1 MKVLSITKPM
11 WLMAIPYSVLMF
23 FTSCLGINK
32 DVKNRPSK
40 TDMNTPNS
48 SSIYSIKVNTLEG
61 QPFDLSTLKGKK
73 ILIVNT
79 ASKCGYTPQYEE
91 LQQLHELHGDSVT
104 ILGFPC
110 NDFGGQ
116 ESGTEAEIGAFCK
129 KNYGVTFQL
138 FEKVQIKGDDRH
150 PLYKWLTDPKLN
162 GWNSDAPGWNFCKY
176 LINEKGELTNFYG
189 SGVKPMSPEILNAIK
204 K

>member
-1 MKVLSITKPM
+1 MKKNKST
-11 WLMAIPYSVLMF
+11 WLMAIPYSLLMF
-23 FTSCLGINK
+23 FTSCFAINK
-32 DVKNRPSK
+32 EVKNRPSNSE
-40 TDMNTPNS
+40 MINTS
-48 SSIYSIKVNTLEG
+48 TTSIYSIKVNTLDG
-61 QPFDLSTLKGKK
+61 KPFDLSTLKGKK

-79 ASKCGYTPQYEE
+79 ASKCGYTPQYED
-91 LQQLHELHGDSVT
+91 LQKLHELHGDSVT

-116 ESGTEAEIGAFCK
+116 ESGSEAEIGAFCT
-129 KNYGVTFQL
+129 KNYGVTFQM
-138 FEKVQIKGDDRH
+138 FEKVHIKGSEIH

-189 SGVKPMSPEILNAIK
+189 SGVKPMSTEILNAIK